1 METFLRHAS
10 QAYAFSY
17 FGVMIVIALLE
28 CVVPRRAPGDTL
40 SLRWFGN
47 IAITILDTLVVRALF
62 PILGIAWAV
71 LCHERG
77 WGLFNRVAW
86 SPALEFVLTVL
97 GLDLVLYG
105 QHNLLH
111 RVTFLWRIHRTHHS
125 DHDCDLTTGLRFHPL
140 EMVWATLLLMG
151 AILITGA
158 PPAAVFVSQV
168 LSTAITFLEHANVHV
183 PASLDR
189 FVRIVFVTPDMHRIH
204 HSSAPGESRSNFS
217 TTFSW
222 WDRLFGTY
230 TDQPAAG
237 HANVAFGTPGF
248 EDRKHLT
255 LPWMLAQPF
264 LSEPDSAAPEASA
277 AGRPDDPESLIA
289 HP

>member
-1 METFLRHAS
+1 MDTFLSHAS

-40 SLRWFGN
+40 PLRWFGN
-47 IAITILDTLVVRALF
+47 VAITILDTLVVRALF

-71 LCHERG
+71 FCHERG
-77 WGLFNRVAW
+77 WGLFNWVAW
-86 SPALEFVLTVL
+86 PASVEFVMTVL
-97 GLDLVLYG
+97 ALDLVLYG

-111 RVTFLWRIHRTHHS
+111 RVTILWRIHRTHHS

-140 EMVWATLLLMG
+140 EMTFSTALLMG
-151 AILITGA
+151 AMLVIGA

-168 LSTAITFLEHANVHV
+168 LSTAITFIEHANVHV

-189 FVRIVFVTPDMHRIH
+189 FLRVVFVTPDMHRVH
-204 HSSAPGESRSNFS
+204 HSSASGESRSNFS

-230 TDQPAAG
+230 VDQPAAG
-237 HANVAFGTPGF
+237 QANVAFGTPGF
-248 EDRKHLT
+248 EDRKHLM

-264 LSEPDSAAPEASA
+264 LPEPDVAGPEPSASTRPE
-277 AGRPDDPESLIA
+277 DPQSLIA